1 MGIQFHETVRGARF
15 FDHQLPQLIKALNR
29 VADEMEKSRLAN
41 EKKAES
47 NPTVEGGNTNE

>member
-1 MGIQFHETVRGARF
+1 MGLQFYETVRGARF
-15 FDHQLPQLIKALNR
+15 FDHQLPQLIKAINR

-47 NPTVEGGNTNE
+47 KPTVEGGNTNE